1 MNFSNTKK
9 LSKLLSLILAMALV
23 LSLFAGCSK
32 QGNEDT
38 QPESK
43 PNLNLVDGTEPQ
55 VTEPSVPETTEPE
68 ITDNTARVNSQLS
81 VRNVPSKDGGTVGTL
96 DAGDL
101 IEVTQVSIAAS
112 IWWGRIN
119 EPYSGWVCMD
129 YVTLLNPN
137 GPIGLKMGS
146 DANTDTTTPT
156 EGESNGTT
164 QTQSFKGVITAN
176 DLNIRNDAGTNG
188 TTIVGKYR
196 KGDVVTILETKDG
209 WGRTSLGWIL
219 LEYVKSNDDSGNKT
233 DTGTTGGTDK
243 TDTSKTDTGKTDTG
257 NGSDKVIAQG
267 IVLAGDLNVRSS
279 PSTAGDRI
287 KSLSYGTWVEIYE
300 KSDGWGRTKDG
311 WISLNY
317 IYQDG
322 TKTNDAIGGVVTG
335 SGLNIRQR
343 PNTTSDSL
351 GSYSAGTYVEILAQ
365 FTSGD
370 YTWGRTEKGWIR
382 LDYVYLEGA
391 DVGESGNGTVNTD
404 GLNIRKGPGTGYESV
419 GSYNEGD
426 EVVILYQLEVGE
438 TTWGCVG
445 KGRWISLKYVDVG

>member
-9 LSKLLSLILAMALV
+9 RSKLLSLILAMALV

-32 QGNEDT
+32 QNNEDT

-55 VTEPSVPETTEPE
+55 VTESSVPETTEPE

-81 VRNVPSKDGGTVGTL
+81 VRDVPTKSGATVGTL

-101 IEVTQVSIAAS
+101 IEIAQVSTAAGM
-112 IWWGRIN
+112 WWGRIY
-119 EPYSGWVCMD
+119 EPYSGWVSMD

-137 GPIGLKMGS
+137 GPIGLKMGT
-146 DANTDTTTPT
+146 DAETDPTTPT
-156 EGESNGTT
+156 EGESDNTT
-164 QTQSFKGVITAN
+164 QMQSFKGVITGN
-176 DLNIRNDAGTNG
+176 ELNIRSAAGTNG
-188 TTIVGKYR
+188 TTIVGQYR

-219 LEYVKSNDDSGNKT
+219 LDYVKSSEDSNKT
-233 DTGTTGGTDK
+233 DNNTTTGTTN
-243 TDTSKTDTGKTDTG
+243 KTDTGKTDTG

-267 IVLAGDLNVRSS
+267 IVLASDLNVRSS
-279 PSTAGDRI
+279 ASTAGDRI

-317 IYQDG
+317 VYQDG

-343 PNTTSDSL
+343 PNTTSDPL
-351 GSYSAGTYVEILAQ
+351 GSYSSGTYVEILAQ

-391 DVGESGNGTVNTD
+391 DVGESGNGVVNTD
-404 GLNIRKGPGTGYESV
+404 GLNVRKGPGTGYDSV

-445 KGRWISLKYVDVG
+445 KGRWISLKYVNLG

>member
-32 QGNEDT
+32 QNNEDI

-43 PNLNLVDGTEPQ
+43 PPLNLVDDTEPQ
-55 VTEPSVPETTEPE
+55 ATEPSVPETTEPE

-81 VRNVPSKDGGTVGTL
+81 VRNVPVKTASTVGTL

-101 IEVTQVSIAAS
+101 IEITQVSIAAG
-112 IWWGRIN
+112 IWWGRIT
-119 EPYSGWVCMD
+119 EPYSGWVSMD

-137 GPIGLKMGS
+137 GPIGQKMGS
-146 DANTDTTTPT
+146 DASTDSTAPADGDD
-156 EGESNGTT
+156 EGTA

-176 DLNIRNDAGTNG
+176 DLNIRNAAGTDG

-219 LEYVKSNDDSGNKT
+219 LEYVKSSDDSNKT
-233 DTGTTGGTDK
+233 DNNTSTGNTDK
-243 TDTSKTDTGKTDTG
+243 TDSGKTDTG
-257 NGSDKVIAQG
+257 NGSDKVVAQG
-267 IVLAGDLNVRSS
+267 IVTASTLNVRSS
-279 PSTAGDRI
+279 ASQESDKV
-287 KSLSYGTWVEIYE
+287 KSLSFGTWVEIYE
-300 KSDGWGRTKDG
+300 KSNGWGRTKDG

-317 IYQDG
+317 VYQDG
-322 TKTNDAIGGVVTG
+322 DKTDDAIGAVVTG

-343 PNTTSDSL
+343 PTTSSDSL
-351 GSYSAGTYVEILAQ
+351 GSYSSGTYVEILAQ
-365 FTSGD
+365 FTFGD
-370 YTWGRTEKGWIR
+370 YTWGRTNKGWIR
-382 LDYVYLEGA
+382 LDYVYLEGS

-404 GLNIRKGPGTGYESV
+404 GLNIRKGPGTDYASV

-426 EVVILYQLEVGE
+426 DVTILYQLKVGE

-445 KGRWISLKYVDVG
+445 KGRWISLKFVDLD

>member
-9 LSKLLSLILAMALV
+9 LSKLLSLTLAMALV

-32 QGNEDT
+32 QNNEDT
-38 QPESK
+38 QTESK

-55 VTEPSVPETTEPE
+55 ATEASVPETTEPE

-81 VRNVPSKDGGTVGTL
+81 VRLFPSKDGSNVGTL

-101 IEVTQVSIAAS
+101 IEITQVSISAG

-119 EPYSGWVCMD
+119 EPYSGWVSMD

-146 DANTDTTTPT
+146 DAGTDATTPS
-156 EGESNGTT
+156 EGEDGNTAP
-164 QTQSFKGVITAN
+164 TQSFKGVITAN
-176 DLNIRNDAGTNG
+176 DLNIRNDAGIND

-219 LEYVKSNDDSGNKT
+219 LEYVKSGDDTTKT
-233 DTGTTGGTDK
+233 DTGTAGTTTGTDK
-243 TDTSKTDTGKTDTG
+243 TDSSKTDTG

>member
-9 LSKLLSLILAMALV
+9 LSKLLSLTLAMALV

-32 QGNEDT
+32 QNNEDT

-81 VRNVPSKDGGTVGTL
+81 VRNVPSKEGGTVGTL

-101 IEVTQVSIAAS
+101 IEITQVSIAAS

-137 GPIGLKMGS
+137 GSIGQKMGS
-146 DANTDTTTPT
+146 DAGTDSTTPT
-156 EGESNGTT
+156 EGEGDGTA
-164 QTQSFKGVITAN
+164 QGQSFKGVITAN
-176 DLNIRNDAGTNG
+176 DLNIRNAAGTNG

-219 LEYVKSNDDSGNKT
+219 LEYVKSSDDSNKT
-233 DTGTTGGTDK
+233 DTGTTGTTTGTDK
-243 TDTSKTDTGKTDTG
+243 TDSNKTDTG

-267 IVLAGDLNVRSS
+267 IVLASELNVRSS
-279 PSTAGDRI
+279 ASTAGDRV
-287 KSLSYGTWVEIYE
+287 KSLTYGTWVEIYE

-317 IYQDG
+317 VYQDG
-322 TKTNDAIGGVVTG
+322 TRTNDAIGGVVTG

-343 PNTTSDSL
+343 PNTNSDSL

-391 DVGESGNGTVNTD
+391 DVGESGNGTVTTD
-404 GLNIRKGPGTGYESV
+404 DLNIRKGPGTAYDSV
-419 GSYNEGD
+419 GKYNEGD